1 MEIIVVIKMVVIIL
15 NFIVAFLNF
24 VTYVETGDNRD
35 FFGTIAWV
43 AASIAWCAGLYYD
56 IYGA

>member
-1 MEIIVVIKMVVIIL
+1 MEIIVVIKVIVIIF

-24 VTYVETGDNRD
+24 ATYVETGDNRD

-43 AASIAWCAGLYYD
+43 AAGIAWCAGLAYD
-56 IYGA
+56 VYGA